1 MLRLLNTFFVLIL
14 SSFVIRSDEWCQDY
28 ESRRCN
34 LWKSKGLC
42 KSTFPRVKNMMKKL
56 CYETCNFC
64 EPPAPEKCYDYRKG
78 EVSVHGCCWDGII
91 AATGPGGQGC
101 PACENSRSR
110 QFCSMMK
117 HMCFTRTNYKLL
129 RISCPETCGYCI
141 KAQHPCQGD
150 SGQEISCQNDCYDV
164 DPKELCKHR
173 KRTGY
178 CSLKA
183 WEDYLMKRCARTCG
197 FCGADHCR
205 DMISTRVCFSWKARN
220 RCTNATHPAWR
231 KVMIENCRLTCGLCS
246 DKRFINS
253 FTKRSLH

>member
-101 PACENSRSR
+101 PE
-110 QFCSMMK
+110 
-117 HMCFTRTNYKLL
+117 
-129 RISCPETCGYCI
+129 
-141 KAQHPCQGD
+141 AQHPCQGD